1 MFLHRFKKRG
11 LRFRRGT
18 VDFIGKNNIAENRT
32 GLELEFG
39 VAVVVLYDDVGTR
52 NVRGHE
58 VGRKLNTR
66 KGKTEHASQGTYQ
79 SGLTDS
85 GDAFE
90 QYVAACNHGN
100 DGSFDDFLLSDDVAA
115 DLRKNI
121 FALFAELKNTFLC
134 NHNLFCLALYLEIFK
149 VFFVSLF

>member
-1 MFLHRFKKRG
+1 MAVAPIMSSVTVSYTHLDVYKRQ
-11 LRFRRGT
+11 
-18 VDFIGKNNIAENRT
+18 AENRT

-79 SGLTDS
+79 SRC
-85 GDAFE
+85 
-90 QYVAACNHGN
+90 V
-100 DGSFDDFLLSDDVAA
+100 
-115 DLRKNI
+115 
-121 FALFAELKNTFLC
+121 
-134 NHNLFCLALYLEIFK
+134 
-149 VFFVSLF
+149 